1 MKNLNLVY
9 KINATNHTIKVFF
22 FQNMFKSMI
31 IFDMDRLY
39 QYKKTHVFT
48 K

>member
-1 MKNLNLVY
+1 MLQ
-9 KINATNHTIKVFF
+9 TTQSRFF